1 MLRFVDV
8 SNWQRG
14 MDLAAVVGS
23 GGLAGAVVKATE
35 GVGYVDPSC
44 DGFVRQL
51 REAGALFGFYHFAR
65 NNDASAEAEFFR
77 ANTVGY
83 EGEGVPVLDWEDGQS
98 VAWVNEFVE
107 RYHELTGVWPWIY
120 ANPWRFRQG
129 EVNPNCGRWVA
140 GYPKSGIT
148 DIDYGI
154 SNALPSSYDV
164 GLVCAW
170 QFSSSVRISG
180 YGGNLDGDVF
190 YGDEGAWMAY
200 AGGGS
205 GARLGFADAAAEV
218 MEHLCSHGTHGY
230 SQVNRQGVGTGAN
243 VFESITLSDGSKVT
257 VAQGDRDC
265 SSAAIECYAALGVDV
280 GGATYTGNMRRCMV
294 GTGRF
299 KWITDLS
306 QRRRGDI
313 LLNEA
318 HHTAVYLG
326 GGKLGQFSISER
338 GTTHGTRG
346 DQTGYESNVKGYY
359 NYPWDGILRYC
370 GPEREE
376 PEPEE
381 PAARGASVQLY
392 DGNATDAQRWAVSW
406 DAEGYVTLTALSCGL
421 ALDVQYGGTASGN
434 PVWVYT
440 PNGTDSQKWSVIQ
453 KEGDY
458 NPADSAPVELAPK
471 VSEGLRLDCV
481 GGGKANGTGIQV
493 YEANGTPAQ
502 EWAVLDHGDGTWTL
516 VNVGSS
522 QALDVVGGGN

>member
-14 MDLAAVVGS
+14 MDLAAVVS
-23 GGLAGAVVKATE
+23 NGGLAGAVVKATE

-77 ANTVGY
+77 NNTKGY
-83 EGEGVPVLDWEDGQS
+83 EGGGIPVLDWEDGQS
-98 VAWVNEFVE
+98 VSWVNEFVG
-107 RYHELTGVWPWIY
+107 RYHELTGVWPWVY

-129 EVNPNCGRWVA
+129 AVNPNCGRWVA
-140 GYPKSGIT
+140 GYPRDGIT
-148 DIDYGI
+148 DIDYGL
-154 SNALPSSYDV
+154 NNELPGSYNV

-170 QFSSSVRISG
+170 QFSSSVRIAG

-190 YGDEGAWMAY
+190 YGDEEAWMAY

-243 VFESITLSDGSKVT
+243 VFESITLSDGTKVT
-257 VAQGDRDC
+257 IAQGDRDC
-265 SSAAIECYAALGVDV
+265 SSAAIECYAALGVDC

-294 GTGRF
+294 KTGNF
-299 KWITDLS
+299 EWIAPYS
-306 QRRRGDI
+306 ASKVKAGDI
-313 LLNEA
+313 LLNES
-318 HHTAVYLG
+318 HHTAVALG

-346 DQTGYESNVKGYY
+346 DQTGYESNVKALY

-370 GPEREE
+370 GPARRGSEAPSGPVEVPPTQGTGGLDLGPDLNVFGPKFARAWQTQLGTEVDGVISGQTRVDAE
-376 PEPEE
+376 YFWAVQDGTVLYDSGTGSVAVTKMQAKLV
-381 PAARGASVQLY
+381 AAGYSCGSKGADGCYGPSTIAAHQRWLSDHGYPVGASGA
-392 DGNATDAQRWAVSW
+392 DGH
-406 DAEGYVTLTALSCGL
+406 
-421 ALDVQYGGTASGN
+421 
-434 PVWVYT
+434 
-440 PNGTDSQKWSVIQ
+440 
-453 KEGDY
+453 
-458 NPADSAPVELAPK
+458 
-471 VSEGLRLDCV
+471 
-481 GGGKANGTGIQV
+481 
-493 YEANGTPAQ
+493 
-502 EWAVLDHGDGTWTL
+502 HGHDT
-516 VNVGSS
+516 NRSMA
-522 QALDVVGGGN
+522 QALAAGAYRKL